1 MYHALICLPLKK
13 IKKKNGSCN
22 KYHCA
27 LFVLNVF
34 TFLCL
39 YILFLIVINT
49 VLCMQLQAL
58 EVVGLI
64 DIAAKHVLGKGVI
77 FYFQYSFVHWQLLSY
92 ICYMQD
98 NCKLLPRF
106 QIVVHLIFLTLTLT
120 TRLIQKICATLP
132 NLSHS

>member
-1 MYHALICLPLKK
+1 MLPLKNRE
-13 IKKKNGSCN
+13 KKNGSSN
-22 KYHCA
+22 KYYFA

-77 FYFQYSFVHWQLLSY
+77 FYF
-92 ICYMQD
+92 
-98 NCKLLPRF
+98 
-106 QIVVHLIFLTLTLT
+106 
-120 TRLIQKICATLP
+120 
-132 NLSHS
+132 